1 MIGAL
6 NNTGDLHGI
15 FSTPRAGSLTPSCWV
30 LKGSPA
36 SCRGECWVR
45 KGSPAA
51 KDGVLVPA
59 NRSECARRA
68 CYEAVDIP
76 NSPHNTLLVMA
87 CTVRCGAS
95 GITSVSRDGRHHQ
108 LSEVMG

>member
-1 MIGAL
+1 MLIRAL
-6 NNTGDLHGI
+6 IYTGDLHGI

-36 SCRGECWVR
+36 TSRSECWVL

-59 NRSECARRA
+59 NRSDKGVSRFAM
-68 CYEAVDIP
+68 CYE
-76 NSPHNTLLVMA
+76 SCESSTECHEHRGL
-87 CTVRCGAS
+87 
-95 GITSVSRDGRHHQ
+95 
-108 LSEVMG
+108 E